1 MKYFILFSFFF
12 VMNNISSQTI
22 DSITIKLEIDSLVKI
37 GQASSAQKNFDLAR
51 SQFNQACSVSKKQFG
66 ENSIIFATCSIN
78 LAAAEK
84 GLKNFKV
91 ADDIYNKSILIL
103 KEQVGIQHPNYS
115 KALMNHAELYIAMLE
130 FQKAEEKLLEAIGIR
145 KEVFGK
151 DSDLYLNGISKLAI
165 LYRDMGRYDEAEPLY
180 LVVVKGREK
189 QSGNQSID
197 YASALNNLGNFYWR
211 IGRFSKAEQI
221 HLTALS
227 IRLNKLG
234 INHPDYASSLNN
246 LGLIYV
252 ALGEFEKASPYYLE
266 SIKIRE
272 SKLGKNHPDY
282 ATGLMNYAILCKNIG
297 SYKKAE
303 QLHLEAKSI
312 LLASEGDKSLNYLKN
327 LSNLAVV
334 YIHDN
339 RIAEAKNLLENVTY
353 SLKANL
359 GEEHL
364 EYLIPFQTLTDIY
377 LEEKEY
383 EKASRNYLYLKEK
396 FFKLFGTD
404 NAFYSTTLTNL
415 GITYDRLLQFDLAEK
430 ELSEAV
436 EINQKCFGKSSP
448 IYLDSKQNLT
458 LHHWSIGNTKLAQEF
473 FLEMN
478 TLQFNQ
484 IDRAKLHLTEK
495 ELFEF
500 LTTFKLKNDIL
511 NTFICSNK
519 DSFDQL
525 GSVSFNNELYYKG
538 FLLNTIARF
547 KSIISQD
554 SSYHTIYSDYCD
566 VHRQLIIEYSKP
578 LSERRNTK
586 SLESESQNIEKSI
599 LNLISHEQ
607 DYLKLTKFE
616 EVKKNLSLTDAV
628 IEFTHF
634 QWSFLNRIDSTIYV
648 AIILK
653 KGDNQPHFIPLFEEK
668 SLDSLLYT
676 KSDRKSDYAN
686 SLYSLADR
694 GAIAIEA
701 PKKSLFDLIWKP
713 IEKELIGI
721 KTVYYSP
728 SGLLHRINLDAVP
741 ISETETLADKYQLI
755 AVNSTRQLVIPDQVK
770 IVNNNAVLYGGILYE
785 QDSIL
790 ETKEPLFVTRTRGNV
805 TFSSIDSTLRGG
817 IWNFLA
823 GSEREVNSIEKTMQ
837 SAGVKTNLKKGY
849 FATEAS
855 FKNIGVNNTPS
866 PRILHIA
873 THGYFFEDPKSNTKQ
888 TAISSSHT
896 ESVFKMSDHP
906 MLRSGLIMAGG
917 NAAWQGKQPL
927 EGRED
932 GILTAY
938 EISQM
943 NLSNTELVVLS
954 ACETGLGD
962 IQGNEGVYGLQRA
975 FKIAGA
981 KYLIMSL
988 WQVPDKQTSLL
999 MTTFY
1004 KKWLEDKMTIP
1015 DAFHAAQKQLRDN
1028 GLDPYNW
1035 AGFVLV
1041 E

>member
-1 MKYFILFSFFF
+1 MKYFILFSVFF

-22 DSITIKLEIDSLVKI
+22 DSITIKLEIDSLVKL

-51 SQFNQACSVSKKQFG
+51 SQFNQACTVSKKQFG
-66 ENSIIFATCSIN
+66 ENSIIYATCSIN
-78 LAAAEK
+78 LAGAEK

-91 ADDIYNKSILIL
+91 ADDIYKKSILIL
-103 KEQVGIQHPNYS
+103 KEQEGIQHPNYS
-115 KALMNHAELYIAMLE
+115 KALMNQAELYIAILE

-180 LVVVKGREK
+180 LIVVKGREK

-211 IGRFSKAEQI
+211 MGRFSKAEQI

-252 ALGEFEKASPYYLE
+252 ALGEFEKASPYYHE

-327 LSNLAVV
+327 LSNLAIV

-339 RIAEAKNLLENVTY
+339 RITEAKNLLENVTY

-364 EYLIPFQTLTDIY
+364 EYLIPFHTLTDIY

-383 EKASRNYLYLKEK
+383 EKASQNYLYLKEK

-586 SLESESQNIEKSI
+586 SLESESQNIERSL

-616 EVKKNLSLTDAV
+616 EVKKNLSPTDAV

-676 KSDRKSDYAN
+676 KSDRKSDYVN

-790 ETKEPLFVTRTRGNV
+790 EAKEPLFVNRTRSNV

-837 SAGVKTNLKKGY
+837 SVGVKTNLKKGY

-888 TAISSSHT
+888 TVSSSHT

-917 NAAWQGKQPL
+917 NAAWQGKQTM

-943 NLSNTELVVLS
+943 NLTNTELVVLS

-975 FKIAGA
+975 FRIAGA

-1004 KKWLEDKMTIP
+1004 KKWLEEKLSIP
-1015 DAFHAAQKQLRDN
+1015 NAFHAAQKQLRDG
-1028 GLDPYNW
+1028 GLEPYYW